1 MARFEVTAPDGKR
14 YEVTVADS
22 MSEADVM
29 KYLEQQFKPQGKT
42 AEQQMAEDRETYNP
56 TKGMS
61 TFDKAAAGFG
71 KAIYDTGRGLG
82 QMVGLVDREDVAESR
97 ARDQPLMNTG
107 AGIAGNVL
115 GNVAIAA
122 PTALIP
128 GAQSIAGAGLV
139 GAGLGLAQPSTSTA
153 ETLKNVGIGG
163 VVGAAVPALVRGA
176 QVGRSFVDP
185 LYQGGRERIIGRTLR
200 NAAGNQADDAM
211 RNMRAAQPLVPGSAP
226 TAAEAAQNPGIAAL
240 QRTATASDPV
250 AMNEL
255 AMRQAAQNNARLN
268 AIQNV
273 VPDRA
278 AAVAARDQAAT
289 GLYNAANPRP
299 VRVTPGLA
307 ALMERPA
314 MQTAMQR
321 AQALAQNNGEV
332 FDPNNLTGQG
342 AHYIKMALDDL
353 TNAGPAAGIGGNEIR
368 ALQGIRTTFL
378 RELESQIPEY
388 GQARQAYAQM
398 SRPVTQADVL
408 GQVAERA
415 TNFRGNLTPAAF
427 DRAAGDQ
434 TARAVTG
441 QARAT
446 MADVLEPQ
454 QADTIN
460 NVMADLLR
468 SDFAQTAGRGV
479 GSDTVQKMAFNNMM
493 DSSGLP
499 SALRGFAPMGVA
511 GNLAQRAG
519 NVVYADANQRMAQQ
533 LANALLDPQQAAGLM
548 KAGMVTPQMQQLV
561 NAIRRTGAP
570 IGGAAAGSVQALQE

>member
-1 MARFEVTAPDGKR
+1 MARFEITGPDGSKYEITAP
-14 YEVTVADS
+14 DS

-29 KYLEQQFKPQGKT
+29 KYAEQQFNPKGKT
-42 AEQQMAEDRETYNP
+42 AEQQMAEDRKLYDP
-56 TKGMS
+56 TSGMT
-61 TFDKAAAGFG
+61 TFEKAAAGFG

-82 QMVGLVDREDVAESR
+82 QMVRLVNRDDVAESR
-97 ARDQPLMNTG
+97 NRDQALMNTG

-128 GAQSIAGAGLV
+128 GAQTIAGAGLV
-139 GAGLGLAQPSTSTA
+139 GAGLGLAQPSTSTI
-153 ETLKNVGIGG
+153 ETLQNVGIGG
-163 VVGAAVPALVRGA
+163 VGGAAVPALVRGA

-211 RNMRAAQPLVPGSAP
+211 RNMRAAQPLVPGSVP

-255 AMRQAAQNNARLN
+255 AIRQAAQNNARLN
-268 AIQNV
+268 TIQSI

-278 AAVAARDQAAT
+278 AAVTARDQTANALYRAAD
-289 GLYNAANPRP
+289 PMP
-299 VRVTPGLA
+299 VQVTPALA
-307 ALMERPA
+307 NLMQRPA

-321 AQALAQNNGEV
+321 AQTLAQNNGEV

-368 ALQGIRTTFL
+368 AMQGIRTTFL

-388 GQARQAYAQM
+388 GQARQAYAQL
-398 SRPVTQADVL
+398 SRPVNQADVL
-408 GQVAERA
+408 GEMAERA
-415 TNFRGNLTPAAF
+415 TNFRGNLTPNAF
-427 DRAAGDQ
+427 DTSMADR
-434 TARAVTG
+434 TAQRVTG

-454 QADTIN
+454 QMQTVN

-468 SDFAQTAGRGV
+468 SDFAQNAGRGI

-493 DSSGLP
+493 DASGLP
-499 SALRGFAPMGVA
+499 SALRGFAPLGVA

-519 NVVYADANQRMAQQ
+519 NVFYADANKRMAQQ

-548 KAGMVTPQMQQLV
+548 EAGMVTPQMQQLV